1 MMPRGNCCRKKKTNQ
16 HMKSKLS
23 CLILFF
29 ALSVQAQSPYELKLG
44 KECAFFG
51 LGIAPGLTGA
61 QLRTKVPVYTV
72 ADIAALDAKS
82 INAFDRKAVDYYSD
96 AAHQASNFFWYSTF
110 AAPLLFLPGKTT
122 RSHFGTIAVL
132 WGETV
137 MINAGLTVV
146 TKYASRR
153 TRPYVYNPDVPADK
167 KLDAN
172 AKGSFFSGHAS
183 MSAANSFFA
192 AKVFSDYHPDSKWK
206 PVVWSLAAVVPAVT
220 GYLRIRGG
228 RHFPTDVLTGYAVGA
243 LVGWGV
249 PALHRSAAYKQDKL
263 TIGLGMNSMQMS
275 WVF

>member
-1 MMPRGNCCRKKKTNQ
+1 
-16 HMKSKLS
+16 MKSTFLF
-23 CLILFF
+23 LIL
-29 ALSVQAQSPYELKLG
+29 LSIGVQAQSPYELKLG
-44 KECAFFG
+44 KECAFLG
-51 LGIAPGLTGA
+51 LGLSSGIIGT

-72 ADIAALDAKS
+72 ADIATLDPGS
-82 INAFDRKAVDYYSD
+82 INSFDRKAVDYYSD
-96 AAHQASNFFWYSTF
+96 GAHQASNIFWYSSF

-122 RSHFGTIAVL
+122 RSNFGTIAVL

-137 MINAGLTVV
+137 LINAGLTVM

-153 TRPYVYNPDVPADK
+153 TRPFVYNPSAPVDK

-192 AKVFSDYHPDSKWK
+192 AKVFSDYHPESKWK
-206 PVVWSLAAVVPAVT
+206 PVVWGLAATIPAVT
-220 GYLRIRGG
+220 GYLRVRGG

-249 PALHRSAAYKQDKL
+249 PALHKSAAYKENRL
-263 TIGLGMNSMQMS
+263 SMGVGMNWIGAQ
-275 WVF
+275 WRF